1 MEKEVKKNSKL
12 GYSILLL
19 IIIIGI
25 IILFIKYFSPYYLI
39 QDRVD
44 NIKKYKGNDDE
55 DAIGWLRVQGTNID
69 FPIVYYDDTD
79 VTNPDHDLGWSFSKD
94 KTLTKKV
101 TIYSH
106 NVLNVSSNPI
116 ITDKNHSRFEQL
128 MSFIYPSF
136 LEKNKYIQYTVGG
149 KNYLYKIYAVSFQKE
164 EEVNEEKPLITDTQI
179 SEYIEKE
186 QKNSYFKFDINVKPS
201 DDLISLVTCTR
212 FFGPTSEYSFVV
224 DARRVRNEE
233 KVKNYGITEKKS
245 YNRIK
250 KIMEGEKEDDEDEQ
264 EKV

>member
-1 MEKEVKKNSKL
+1 MVKKEKGKL
-12 GYSILLL
+12 GYSILFLV
-19 IIIIGI
+19 IIIGL
-25 IILFIKYFSPYYLI
+25 IILLIKYFSPFYTI
-39 QDRVD
+39 QSRVD
-44 NIKKYKGNDDE
+44 NIKNYKGNDGE

-79 VTNPDHDLGWSFSKD
+79 VTNPDHDLGWSFYND
-94 KTLTKKV
+94 KMLTKKV

-116 ITDKNHSRFEQL
+116 IADKNHGRFEQL

-149 KNYLYKIYAVSFQKE
+149 KDYLYKIYAVSFQE
-164 EEVNEEKPLITDTQI
+164 EEKVNNEKPLNTDTQV
-179 SEYIEKE
+179 SDYIEKTKE
-186 QKNSYFKFDINVKPS
+186 NSYFEFDTDVKPS
-201 DDLISLVTCTR
+201 DNLITLVTCTR

-224 DARRVRNEE
+224 DARLVRDKE

-250 KIMEGEKEDDEDEQ
+250 KIMEGAKEDE